1 MTENKWCFDQKPERY
16 KVCFPYWAFLAR
28 EALEALHTSPRR
40 LNTLKTLVGKRRGK
54 LYTLREDRIIGFKD
68 LRFNGVNSGEI
79 NVPAVT

>member
-1 MTENKWCFDQKPERY
+1 MTENKWCFDQKPERH

-28 EALEALHTSPRR
+28 EALEALHTSPRH
-40 LNTLKTLVGKRRGK
+40 LNTLVGKRRGK
-54 LYTLREDRIIGFKD
+54 LYTLREDGIIGFKD